1 MINVLIDSYLYINI
15 CDYLKI
21 NEIKNLFYST
31 KKICKNKNNIIFTK
45 RIILNRS
52 SIKISELMKNYI
64 NLLKF
69 INEDNYEI
77 LIENNRL
84 TKKFNALFYLRYYD
98 KKYVNSWY
106 NQSPT
111 WKKDIINK
119 YKKKHTNNPTK
130 YDLYYLIKSMPVD
143 NVLSIGW

>member
-1 MINVLIDSYLYINI
+1 MINVLIDIYLYINI